1 MDINNDYA
9 NKLIDMVV
17 DFETKLQDP
26 AFLKKMEEE
35 ERIMESLDLRTMFD
49 EQEEIFMNMIQT
61 VNDNILEDEI
71 KILEFSER
79 KDKEEIIESVMG
91 S

>member
-1 MDINNDYA
+1 MSI
-9 NKLIDMVV
+9 LVCGDMEICG
-17 DFETKLQDP
+17 FGK
-26 AFLKKMEEE
+26 
-35 ERIMESLDLRTMFD
+35 

-61 VNDNILEDEI
+61 VNDNMLDDEI
-71 KILEFSER
+71 KISEFSER

>member
-9 NKLIDMVV
+9 NKLIDMMV

-26 AFLKKMEEE
+26 IFLEEMKRE
-35 ERIMESLDLRTMFD
+35 TKLMESIDLSTMFD
-49 EQEEIFMNMIQT
+49 EQEEVFMNMIQT
-61 VNDNILEDEI
+61 VNDNILDDEI

-79 KDKEEIIESVMG
+79 KDKEEIIESVMD
-91 S
+91 

>member
-1 MDINNDYA
+1 MDINNDY
-9 NKLIDMVV
+9 
-17 DFETKLQDP
+17 
-26 AFLKKMEEE
+26 
-35 ERIMESLDLRTMFD
+35 
-49 EQEEIFMNMIQT
+49 FMNMIQT
-61 VNDNILEDEI
+61 VNDNILDNEI